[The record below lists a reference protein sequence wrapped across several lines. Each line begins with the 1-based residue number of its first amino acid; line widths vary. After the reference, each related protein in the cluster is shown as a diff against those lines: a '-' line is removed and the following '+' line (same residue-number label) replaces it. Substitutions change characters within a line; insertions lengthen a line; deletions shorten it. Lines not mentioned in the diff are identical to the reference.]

1 MSDRASSDTAIHQ
14 QWAVRKAQPSDAD
27 RIRSYWDAYFGMGDA
42 SGTDLVDA
50 VVGENEYS
58 WGVVAV
64 ADHQIVGVG
73 LAANYLGDAF
83 KENIIPHESIH
94 SLVAK
99 DNGYLNFSAVA
110 PTHRGQGIHKAMV
123 KRRVELLQEEAP
135 TDRVFALS
143 WQRDGR
149 VGSEATFRSLG
160 WNDLAHVDEYYRRY
174 GCREHCPDC
183 PGECTCDAIIFGRD
197 L

>member
-1 MSDRASSDTAIHQ
+1 MSEGAIHQ
-14 QWAVRKAQPSDAD
+14 QWTLREAKPSDAD
-27 RIRSYWDAYFGMGDA
+27 RMRRFWDAYFGMPDDLD
-42 SGTDLVDA
+42 TDIVDA
-50 VVGENEYS
+50 AVGDNEYT

-64 ADHQIVGVG
+64 AGHQIVGVAI
-73 LAANYLGDAF
+73 AANYRGGHF
-83 KENIIPHESIH
+83 KEEMIPHEPIH
-94 SLVAK
+94 SVVAK

-143 WQRDGR
+143 WQRDDR

-160 WNDLAHVDEYYRRY
+160 WTELAYVDEYYRRY
-174 GCREHCPDC
+174 DCRQQCPDC